1 MAEFMAKWEKDYLVV
16 RQQLGRLKES
26 ALVGYRVTLRMHIE
40 PFVGRIRLVEIS
52 LAMSASS

>member
-26 ALVGYRVTLRMHIE
+26 ALVGQVREGPEGIIE
-40 PFVGRIRLVEIS
+40 KGKESWAV
-52 LAMSASS
+52 SAT